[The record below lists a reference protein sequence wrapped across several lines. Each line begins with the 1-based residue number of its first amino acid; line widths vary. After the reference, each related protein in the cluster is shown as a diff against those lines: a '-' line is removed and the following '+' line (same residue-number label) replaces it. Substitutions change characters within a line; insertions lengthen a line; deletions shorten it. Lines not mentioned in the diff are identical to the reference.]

1 MVSGKSNVVSLTP
14 IPSSGTDPGA
24 AVPKDRRA
32 SRRAATQA
40 EIVSAAWDLVRT
52 QGLAGLSMRDL
63 GDRVGMRAQSVYG
76 YFASKDA
83 IYDAMFRQGF
93 EQYLAWMGSMDGS
106 RAADPVDGLR
116 ALAHRFFGFCTSDP
130 VRYQLMFQRTI
141 PGFEPSPASYA
152 LAVEALALMQ
162 ADLARTGM
170 SDPEASDL
178 ATAVF
183 TGLVSQQLANDPGGD
198 RWQRLVDRAVVMVVR
213 EIAPRLLDV
222 HTPTTKPRSPR

>member
-1 MVSGKSNVVSLTP
+1 MSGKSNGVSLAP
-14 IPSSGTDPGA
+14 IPAGGTAPGA
-24 AVPKDRRA
+24 AVPNDRRA

-40 EIVSAAWDLVRT
+40 EIVSAAWELVRT
-52 QGLAGLSMRDL
+52 EGLAGLSMRDL

-93 EQYLAWMGSMDGS
+93 EQYLAWMESTEGSHT
-106 RAADPVDGLR
+106 ADPIAGLR
-116 ALAHRFFGFCTSDP
+116 ALAHRFFRFCTSDP

-152 LAVEALALMQ
+152 LAIDALALMQ
-162 ADLARTGM
+162 ADLARAGI

-183 TGLVSQQLANDPGGD
+183 AGLVSQQLANDPGGD
-198 RWQRLVDRAVVMVVR
+198 RWERLVDRAVLMVVR
-213 EIAPRLLDV
+213 EIAPQLLDV
-222 HTPTTKPRSPR
+222 HAPTTKPRSPR

>member
-1 MVSGKSNVVSLTP
+1 MSGKSNVVSLKP
-14 IPSSGTDPGA
+14 MQPGGTEPGA
-24 AVPKDRRA
+24 AVPTDRRA
-32 SRRAATQA
+32 SRRAATQV

-83 IYDAMFRQGF
+83 IYDAMFRQGY
-93 EQYLAWMGSMDGS
+93 EQYLAWMGSAGDS
-106 RAADPVDGLR
+106 RAADPVDDLR
-116 ALAHRFFGFCTSDP
+116 ALAHRFFAFCTSDP

-141 PGFEPSPASYA
+141 PGFEPSPTSYA
-152 LAVEALALMQ
+152 LAVDALANMQ
-162 ADLARTGM
+162 ADLARTGI

-183 TGLVSQQLANDPGGD
+183 AGLVSQQLANDPGGE
-198 RWQRLVDRAVVMVVR
+198 RWLGLVDRAVVMVVR
-213 EIAPRLLDV
+213 EIAPHLLDV
-222 HTPTTKPRSPR
+222 HSPTTKPRSPR